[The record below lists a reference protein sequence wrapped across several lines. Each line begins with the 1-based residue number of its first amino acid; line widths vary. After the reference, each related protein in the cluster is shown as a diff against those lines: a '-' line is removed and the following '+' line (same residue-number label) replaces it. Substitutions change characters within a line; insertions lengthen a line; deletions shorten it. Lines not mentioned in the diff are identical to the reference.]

1 MAKKIEKKSLA
12 SLIGQREINPTEV
25 EKAATA
31 IHQPTKAPEKEKKIR
46 VSVDT
51 PKSLYLKSKGAALE
65 EGIPHLKDFYL
76 HCVTEYLKSKGKL

>member
-12 SLIGQREINPTEV
+12 SLIGQREINPKEV

-31 IHQPTKAPEKEKKIR
+31 IHKPKAPEKEKKIR

-76 HCVTEYLKSKGKL
+76 HCVKEYLNSKGKL